1 MKSAD
6 KEADY
11 NFWFGKRVLITGGDG
26 FVAANLANAL
36 IERSANVV
44 VVVRHQRPVTT
55 MKLLGIADSA
65 PDIEYS
71 DLSTFVNV
79 QKLCNRHQIDTVFH
93 LAASAIVS
101 DASNAPIS
109 TFENNIIPTLNI
121 LETARINRIPRVL
134 IASSDKSY
142 GDHADR
148 DDPERIPYKENYS
161 LRGLDVYSASKVCAD
176 MISQTYAFQFK
187 LPVII
192 VRSCNIYGPA
202 DLNFTRLLPRTI
214 LRLML
219 NYRPVINEGNASVL
233 REYIFIDDLV
243 TAYLFLAEHVT
254 HHYQEEMPQRGR
266 ATYGWAAYNVGSY
279 TSRSSSRLEDC
290 SNIRSVVQ
298 VIDQVKSKL
307 GKNNIESV
315 VIPKDVNFI
324 EIPDQYLDSSK
335 IIELGFQTKITFDE
349 GLDKAIEWY
358 QKNKTY
364 LVKLG
369 YKHLEDSLSRT

>member
-1 MKSAD
+1 MSESTKLPESETD
-6 KEADY
+6 H

-36 IERSANVV
+36 IQRSANVV
-44 VVVRHQRPVTT
+44 VVVRHQRPITT
-55 MKLLGIADSA
+55 MKLLGISA
-65 PDIEYS
+65 SVPDVEHS
-71 DLSTFVNV
+71 DLSTFVDV
-79 QKLCNRHQIDTVFH
+79 QKLCNRHQVDTVFH

-121 LETARINRIPRVL
+121 LEAARINRIPRVV

-142 GDHADR
+142 GDHADL
-148 DDPERIPYKENYS
+148 DDPECIPYKENYG

-192 VRSCNIYGPA
+192 VRSCNIFGPG
-202 DLNFTRLLPRTI
+202 DLNFTRLIPRTI
-214 LRLML
+214 LRLLL
-219 NYRPVINEGNASVL
+219 NYRPVINEGNARVL

-243 TAYLFLAEHVT
+243 GAYLFLAEHVT
-254 HHYQEEMPQRGR
+254 HHYQEEMPQTGR

-279 TSRSSSRLEDC
+279 ASGSSARLEDC
-290 SNIRSVVQ
+290 SNIKSVVQ
-298 VIDQVKSKL
+298 VIDQAKLKL
-307 GKNNIESV
+307 GKSNIESV

-335 IIELGFQTKITFDE
+335 IINLGFQTTTAFDE

-358 QKNKTY
+358 QRNKSY

-369 YKHLEDSLSRT
+369 YKHLQD